1 MARESTGILIQRAR
15 QRKQMTQA
23 QMAKVLGVDRSAVSN
38 WERGEHFPARYAGA
52 IEALLDITIPAPVP
66 EAAEA

>member
-23 QMAKVLGVDRSAVSN
+23 QMAEALGVTRETVSE
-38 WERGEHFPARYAGA
+38 WERGAQFPSRNAGA
-52 IEALLDITIPAPVP
+52 IEALLEITIPPAS
-66 EAAEA
+66 EAALT